1 MINSQEL
8 WLRETV
14 HSMHVS
20 SFIPSLSSLMLPT
33 IHWGPKGQILIFL
46 FSLVGG
52 PSLSPT
58 PPPTHVITSS
68 CLKWHSFSLL
78 PLWSRY
84 RVGAT
89 KHSLEEEVKS
99 IQRINIL
106 KIVSSWHRSLY
117 IISSPLGSVGMNLT
131 VFQVRKL
138 FKPSF
143 TLIFSCVFPYLKLL
157 LAWGRPS
164 KLGGHPLI

>member
-8 WLRETV
+8 WEKLFTACMSHHLSPLSLFPYASHNPLGARRTDFNFPLQ
-14 HSMHVS
+14 SGGR
-20 SFIPSLSSLMLPT
+20 SLSLPSA
-33 IHWGPKGQILIFL
+33 PA
-46 FSLVGG
+46 
-52 PSLSPT
+52 
-58 PPPTHVITSS
+58 HVITSS
-68 CLKWHSFSLL
+68 CLKWHSFSLF

-84 RVGAT
+84 RVDVM

-106 KIVSSWHRSLY
+106 KILSSWHRSLY
-117 IISSPLGSVGMNLT
+117 IISSPLGSIGMNLT

-143 TLIFSCVFPYLKLL
+143 TLTFSWVFPYLKLL
-157 LAWGRPS
+157 LACGRPS